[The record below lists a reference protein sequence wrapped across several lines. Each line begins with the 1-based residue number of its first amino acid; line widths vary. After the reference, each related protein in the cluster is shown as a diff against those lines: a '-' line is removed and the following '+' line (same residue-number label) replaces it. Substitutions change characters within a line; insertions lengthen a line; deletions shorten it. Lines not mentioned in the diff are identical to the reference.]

1 MQNVAGTSEDSSKGN
16 RPRSNSRQDLA
27 YRNEFAVGGNGYHSE
42 FHQME
47 PAYNYQTTSFTRSS
61 MHGGGGGMKVQTTIA
76 GGGGGGQSVQQFHQ
90 TISILVKE
98 CNEYLDNANV
108 IINTGGPMGDA
119 EGYVSMAAETLD
131 KLKMYGRD
139 MHEMRIPSDALRQAE
154 FLQQKYGAIKQKFAG
169 YGTMK
174 MTRGSVPIDDFRLFN
189 AAIGWITQHKR
200 IIETTPFGDDVNTIE
215 NQIINHKKFHSSIQT
230 TPIEVLRAR
239 EELIA
244 SGDKYHQTLLEQ
256 EMDGLQKLSH
266 DRLSQLHELQGI
278 IEEVSRAIMWVN
290 EREEE
295 ELMFDWG
302 DKNIDNY
309 IPKKQESYSKLMRDL
324 EEKEKELNKLK
335 LKSGALKNNNHPA
348 SDKIE
353 AYMDTLQTQWSWL
366 LQITNCIQVHLKENS
381 AYSQFFKEANETYA
395 KLQKQHEIIR
405 TKFKC
410 DKNTPLENLTELLK
424 NLEKEK
430 GRIIENKRQVSSLVS
445 KSKSIIR
452 LKPRNPE
459 EKSTSP
465 IMVQALCDF
474 KQDQKGIMK
483 GNEGILKDN
492 SQRSKWLVTGPGG
505 LDMWIPSVCL
515 LIPPPNPLSIGL
527 ATKNEQYY
535 EAIMGIW
542 NQLFVNIKTL
552 ISWQYCLKD
561 VNYINSLTLT
571 MLSKMRPEEYRTI
584 IKRLETH
591 YQEFLRTS
599 HGSDMF
605 GEEEKKTMQGQF
617 EKAQQHYDT
626 LIIQLPNYRGEGVK
640 TEEPKQ
646 ESQVPVKQPVK
657 TNTVISLSLLSTLQE
672 IRRRLEIAES
682 DLTDHLHIPLG
693 ENNVHE
699 CLVHIQKLQGTH
711 QDLESIDDRY
721 MHLREII
728 TKQLKGVPADSEQ
741 AKFLRSELEII
752 NQKIRGLQHLYS
764 VYVQRLTALK
774 TLLQSLLQA
783 EDIIKVHEA
792 RLTEKET
799 SSTDIQELEN
809 HRSALRNMK
818 SELEQR
824 RDLLTSMES
833 DLAEAVHCNSQISE
847 SFHKCDVDLSK
858 YSEMVNQLS
867 DRWRRIQKQI
877 DSRMLDLDK
886 QKEQLT
892 QYQQGRHSME
902 QWIDNTRKR
911 QDTLQMAKLTD
922 IQTLMDHLNQQKA
935 LHNEIKVKKEK
946 VEDVQINADTCAN
959 SIKDYELQLASYS
972 SGLETLLN
980 VPIKRTLLQSPASF
994 VRKEAGE
1001 VQAHYIE
1008 LLTRSRDYIKFLG
1021 DLLKNMEELKL
1032 RNTRIELLEEEL
1044 RHLKDELQD
1053 QKQKNKSL
1061 EDTLS
1066 SYKSELSQY
1075 KDELIKV
1082 QEVKRTTAIQ
1092 VNAAKESLDST
1103 QGQIQHLSE
1112 ELTRVKY
1119 QLEEEK
1125 RKRRVAEERYTNQ
1138 QEEYEAAVRRRQKE
1152 LEEVNWIK
1160 IDLEKSVKDK
1170 EREIERLKMQLEEE
1184 ATRRRNAESD
1194 ISKVRTQCTQEISQ
1208 LKQTYETEIHISKT
1222 SILKVSQ
1229 QKDEDATQLRLQVD
1243 QLTGEKRDLEEELR
1257 RQKHSIAL
1265 IEMQKSKA
1273 EQEVSQQMAS
1283 VTQETRVRTELEL
1296 QLRTLKQQR
1305 GEDELKLKEST
1316 KNNQEKSRQ
1325 ISMLTFN
1332 LEEEGKKSRALE
1344 LEISRLKQAEAEL
1357 RAKNSS
1363 YLKEINKLKVTEQEI
1378 HITRVELEKQSSE
1391 KTKAEQSS
1399 ARLQSRIRELQCSLD
1414 GVEAELEKQKQ
1425 TTQEEFTRRKRMEAE
1440 LERMTHTCREHTT
1453 TINSLKSVQIEVTNT
1468 GRKYEQD
1475 IKALKEELDKS
1486 LRHHE
1491 VTKEELVAVT
1501 NELKTLK
1508 QKLQQDQVRVH
1519 ELNQRNESLYKT
1531 IEEKSRQLNEYTT
1544 EIEKL
1549 KTLTQNL
1556 TKERLR
1562 LDEELRSARQ
1572 ERDEVKMSKDTIDA
1586 ESATQ
1591 ISALHVQLQ
1600 TSSQR
1605 ASELQF
1611 LISDLT
1617 NEREKLKME
1626 IEKFQKQSIE

>member
-1 MQNVAGTSEDSSKGN
+1 MSFYGSNPKLNTLG
-16 RPRSNSRQDLA
+16 PRSNSRQDLA
-27 YRNEFAVGGNGYHSE
+27 YRNEFPVGGNGYYSE
-42 FHQME
+42 FHAME

-61 MHGGGGGMKVQTTIA
+61 MHGGGGGMKMQTTIA
-76 GGGGGGQSVQQFHQ
+76 GGGGGGQSVQHFHQ
-90 TISILVKE
+90 TISFLVKE
-98 CNEYLDNANV
+98 CHEYLDNANM

-119 EGYVSMAAETLD
+119 EGYLSMAAESLD

-139 MHEMRIPSDALRQAE
+139 MHEMQIPTDAMKQAE
-154 FLQQKYGAIKQKFAG
+154 FLQQKYGAIKQKFSG

-174 MTRGSVPIDDFRLFN
+174 MTRGSVPIDDFQLFN

-200 IIETTPFGDDVNTIE
+200 IIETTPFGDDANTIE
-215 NQIINHKKFHSSIQT
+215 NQIINHKKFHNSIQT

-239 EELIA
+239 EGLIA

-256 EMDGLQKLSH
+256 EVDGLQKLSH

-405 TKFKC
+405 NKFKC

-430 GRIIENKRQVSSLVS
+430 GRILENKRQVSSLVS

-552 ISWQYCLKD
+552 ISWQYCLRD

-571 MLSKMRPEEYRTI
+571 MLSKMGPEEYRTI

-646 ESQVPVKQPVK
+646 EGQVPVKQPVK

-672 IRRRLEIAES
+672 IRRRLEMAES

-693 ENNVHE
+693 ENSVHE

-774 TLLQSLLQA
+774 ALLQSLLQA

-886 QKEQLT
+886 QKEQLA
-892 QYQQGRHSME
+892 QYQQGRHSVE

-1044 RHLKDELQD
+1044 RRLKDELQD

-1125 RKRRVAEERYTNQ
+1125 RKRRVAEERYMNQ

-1229 QKDEDATQLRLQVD
+1229 QKDEDAAQLRLQVD

-1344 LEISRLKQAEAEL
+1344 LEISRLKQAEAEM

-1363 YLKEINKLKVTEQEI
+1363 YLEEINKLKVTEQEI

-1414 GVEAELEKQKQ
+1414 GLEAELEKQKQ

-1486 LRHHE
+1486 LRDHK

-1549 KTLTQNL
+1549 KTVTQNL

-1562 LDEELRSARQ
+1562 LDEELRSVRQ
-1572 ERDEVKMSKDTIDA
+1572 ERDEVKLSKDTIDA

-1600 TSSQR
+1600 TSSKR

-1626 IEKFQKQSIE
+1626 IEKFQKQSIED

>member
-1 MQNVAGTSEDSSKGN
+1 
-16 RPRSNSRQDLA
+16 
-27 YRNEFAVGGNGYHSE
+27 
-42 FHQME
+42 
-47 PAYNYQTTSFTRSS
+47 
-61 MHGGGGGMKVQTTIA
+61 
-76 GGGGGGQSVQQFHQ
+76 
-90 TISILVKE
+90 
-98 CNEYLDNANV
+98 
-108 IINTGGPMGDA
+108 
-119 EGYVSMAAETLD
+119 
-131 KLKMYGRD
+131 
-139 MHEMRIPSDALRQAE
+139 
-154 FLQQKYGAIKQKFAG
+154 
-169 YGTMK
+169 
-174 MTRGSVPIDDFRLFN
+174 
-189 AAIGWITQHKR
+189 
-200 IIETTPFGDDVNTIE
+200 
-215 NQIINHKKFHSSIQT
+215 
-230 TPIEVLRAR
+230 
-239 EELIA
+239 
-244 SGDKYHQTLLEQ
+244 
-256 EMDGLQKLSH
+256 
-266 DRLSQLHELQGI
+266 
-278 IEEVSRAIMWVN
+278 
-290 EREEE
+290 
-295 ELMFDWG
+295 
-302 DKNIDNY
+302 
-309 IPKKQESYSKLMRDL
+309 KLMRDL

-353 AYMDTLQTQWSWL
+353 
-366 LQITNCIQVHLKENS
+366 
-381 AYSQFFKEANETYA
+381 
-395 KLQKQHEIIR
+395 
-405 TKFKC
+405 
-410 DKNTPLENLTELLK
+410 
-424 NLEKEK
+424 
-430 GRIIENKRQVSSLVS
+430 
-445 KSKSIIR
+445 
-452 LKPRNPE
+452 
-459 EKSTSP
+459 
-465 IMVQALCDF
+465 
-474 KQDQKGIMK
+474 KGIMK

-527 ATKNEQYY
+527 AAKNEQYY

-552 ISWQYCLKD
+552 ISWQYCLRD

-571 MLSKMRPEEYRTI
+571 MLSKMRPEEYRTM

-591 YQEFLRTS
+591 YQEFLRSS

-626 LIIQLPNYRGEGVK
+626 LIIQLPNYSK
-640 TEEPKQ
+640 HAF
-646 ESQVPVKQPVK
+646 
-657 TNTVISLSLLSTLQE
+657 SLSCFEQSQNFSGLCVIMRLLL
-672 IRRRLEIAES
+672 
-682 DLTDHLHIPLG
+682 
-693 ENNVHE
+693 
-699 CLVHIQKLQGTH
+699 
-711 QDLESIDDRY
+711 
-721 MHLREII
+721 
-728 TKQLKGVPADSEQ
+728 
-741 AKFLRSELEII
+741 
-752 NQKIRGLQHLYS
+752 
-764 VYVQRLTALK
+764 LTALK
-774 TLLQSLLQA
+774 ALLQSLLQA

-809 HRSALRNMK
+809 HRSALR
-818 SELEQR
+818 
-824 RDLLTSMES
+824 
-833 DLAEAVHCNSQISE
+833 
-847 SFHKCDVDLSK
+847 
-858 YSEMVNQLS
+858 
-867 DRWRRIQKQI
+867 
-877 DSRMLDLDK
+877 
-886 QKEQLT
+886 
-892 QYQQGRHSME
+892 
-902 QWIDNTRKR
+902 
-911 QDTLQMAKLTD
+911 
-922 IQTLMDHLNQQKA
+922 
-935 LHNEIKVKKEK
+935 
-946 VEDVQINADTCAN
+946 
-959 SIKDYELQLASYS
+959 
-972 SGLETLLN
+972 
-980 VPIKRTLLQSPASF
+980 
-994 VRKEAGE
+994 
-1001 VQAHYIE
+1001 
-1008 LLTRSRDYIKFLG
+1008 
-1021 DLLKNMEELKL
+1021 L

-1044 RHLKDELQD
+1044 RRLKDELQD

-1184 ATRRRNAESD
+1184 ATLRRNAESD

-1229 QKDEDATQLRLQVD
+1229 QKDEDAAQLRLQVD

-1257 RQKHSIAL
+1257 RHKHSIAL

-1363 YLKEINKLKVTEQEI
+1363 YLEEINKLKVTEQEI

-1475 IKALKEELDKS
+1475 IKALKDELDKS
-1486 LRHHE
+1486 LRDHK

-1544 EIEKL
+1544 ETEKL
-1549 KTLTQNL
+1549 KTVTQNL

-1600 TSSQR
+1600 TSSKR

-1626 IEKFQKQSIE
+1626 VEKFQKQSIE